1 MFFSVVWKLPRNVI
15 LKRWNSSF
23 LPVLQQT
30 LKKTHAVAD
39 FCLVLDSDGERGAV
53 GDPRFRE
60 GLREPPFGDKSP
72 DLGDEGELLR
82 LWSRDWSPGER
93 RQASF
98 SRNPKL
104 LSMLPSS
111 SSSMALLLLAVV
123 SVSSDSVICILSLL
137 TISSFLWRNCD
148 TWQATSSRL

>member
-1 MFFSVVWKLPRNVI
+1 MWKLPRNVI

-30 LKKTHAVAD
+30 LKNTHAVAD

-72 DLGDEGELLR
+72 DLGDEVELPR
-82 LWSRDWSPGER
+82 FWSPGER
-93 RQASF
+93 RQASL

-137 TISSFLWRNCD
+137 TISSFLCRNCD